1 MNSLF
6 DILEYK
12 QILTHGKVQR
22 TVVEALSAEE
32 IFDLA
37 EAIVTLTS
45 QSEPCVNETVFAHSA
60 ALSLAGSREDCA
72 RLRCRESR
80 ISELARFAML
90 YSDQVYVNNWFFG
103 YSHMRAQFDDPSEE
117 KDENKLRK
125 FFFEDLCLLE
135 KLRPLIE
142 NGFVA
147 LFTPNT
153 HTCPSCLAKSAFGPD
168 AGERLKQEQ
177 KRLAKEYFLS
187 TSITFEKNAEMFGLR
202 CSGPEVYFEHG
213 GIIRTSNEAP
223 KLLASMPRI
232 MRKVLQGESIPLS
245 HAVRKNLKIHEE
257 FAERV
262 VRNISFD
269 LATAKVLGTSFLTNK
284 SLHISF
290 LQSISNNQD
299 IEQRNSIAYKHLS
312 SIVPF
317 VEDVAITDLIKL
329 RKREEEA
336 FIRYRHALNEA
347 IDEFREGSTF
357 TERDAKTL
365 YSDVIAPRL
374 SSLEQGIKDA
384 KRDMVRKPLT
394 SIGALVGVIS
404 FGMYTGF
411 LPTEVIAM
419 AKALGFSKFAYDV
432 LEKALSLKDTEKN
445 IRSEDLYF
453 LWKVRRT
460 TQR

>member
-12 QILTHGKVQR
+12 QILTRGTMQR
-22 TVVEALSAEE
+22 PVVESLSAQE

-37 EAIVTLTS
+37 EAIVTLTT
-45 QSEPCVNETVFAHSA
+45 QSEPCVNKTVFAHSA
-60 ALSLAGSREDCA
+60 ALSLSGSREDCA
-72 RLRCRESR
+72 RLCCRESR
-80 ISELARFAML
+80 ISELARFALL
-90 YSDQVYVNNWFFG
+90 YSDQVYVNNWFYG
-103 YSHMRAQFDDPSEE
+103 YSHIRSQFDDPREE
-117 KDENKLRK
+117 KDENKLRE

-135 KLRPLIE
+135 KLRPLLE

-153 HTCPSCLAKSAFGPD
+153 HTCPSCLAKSAFGPS

-177 KRLAKEYFLS
+177 KRLAEEYLLN
-187 TSITFEKNAEMFGLR
+187 TSISFEKNEMFGLR
-202 CSGPEVYFEHG
+202 CSGPETYFEHG

-223 KLLASMPRI
+223 KLLASMPRV
-232 MRKVLQGESIPLS
+232 MRKVLNGESVPLS
-245 HAVRKNLKIHEE
+245 AAVKKNLKIHEE
-257 FAERV
+257 LAERV

-269 LATAKVLGTSFLTNK
+269 LATAEVLGTSFLTNK

-290 LQSISNNQD
+290 LQSLSNNQD
-299 IEQRNSIAYKHLS
+299 IERRNSIACRYLS
-312 SIVPF
+312 SMVPF

-329 RKREEEA
+329 RKREEDA
-336 FIRYRHALNEA
+336 FIRYRHALNQA
-347 IDEFREGSTF
+347 IDEFREGNAF

-384 KRDMVRKPLT
+384 KRDLVRKPLT
-394 SIGALVGVIS
+394 SVGALVGVIS

-411 LPTEVIAM
+411 LPSEVIAM
-419 AKALGFSKFAYDV
+419 AKALGLSKFAYDV

-460 TQR
+460 AQK